1 MKYRITTEQK
11 QEIEHA
17 RKVNKNKRVENR
29 LRVLVLRAEGT
40 ELNEIAKITGY
51 SRSNVNKLIATYCK
65 EGIGAIV
72 ENHYAGN
79 RRNMSLEEE
88 AALLETFKQKA
99 EQGQIIEVSEIKAA
113 YEAKVGHSIGGTQIY
128 YVLRRHGWR
137 KVMPRSKHPNK
148 ASEEVIETSKKL
160 TPKSKN

>member
-1 MKYRITTEQK
+1 MKYRITTEQA

-29 LRVLVLRAEGT
+29 LRVLALRAEGT
-40 ELNEIAKITGY
+40 ELNEIARITGY
-51 SRSNVNKLIATYCK
+51 SRSYVSRLIATYCK

-99 EQGQIIEVSEIKAA
+99 EQGQIIEVREIKAA

-148 ASEEVIETSKKL
+148 ASEEVIEAAKKL